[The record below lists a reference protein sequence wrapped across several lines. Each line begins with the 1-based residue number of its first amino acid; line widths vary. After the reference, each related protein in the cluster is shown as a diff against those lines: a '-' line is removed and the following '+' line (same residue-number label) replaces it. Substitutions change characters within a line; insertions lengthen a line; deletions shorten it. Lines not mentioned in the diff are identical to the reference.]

1 MKKLLVLFISF
12 MPMLA
17 SADYLDIEIKELI
30 SKKQDLIAQLEECE
44 ESVGGLKIAGLV
56 TLGVSTI
63 GVATN
68 IGEAVALKGLQS
80 DVEAAKAT
88 KAGLDAKI
96 SEIKIEIAANN
107 TCGGDNCV
115 GDGVSVA
122 DGLNGT
128 GPVCI
133 NDIWAVKL
141 CKVGFNGVG
150 PKTCKRN
157 GVAVTYYDACTK
169 DVLFDTCGAEN
180 CDSTKKETAIA
191 GLNGT
196 GALCVNNTWTVQTC
210 NQGYIGEKKTCNRNG
225 ISYDYY
231 FSCFKD
237 SGFDSC
243 GTENC
248 NDGSK
253 AEAEARLHGAPAVC
267 INNNWAVRS
276 CNVNYIGKEEQCN
289 RNGELMTYYHQCV
302 EQDGRNTCGGDN
314 CVGSVDPALNG
325 SVPICVGDRWRVTV
339 CNEGYSGKT
348 STCTRNG
355 VTETYY
361 GNGCSKVVVPDGVTV
376 RDLGNGQYFITVDK
390 GGKTTNEGDK
400 SIIGDS
406 NSYTYYVTSDGGI
419 AKVDG
424 QPGNYTYTTHNGDVY
439 NIENLRID
447 GGSGKG
453 SLIGGS
459 VPMPAS
465 NRATLSLVA
474 GTSTTIDFSKYF
486 NCDDLTISATSSN
499 PSVVDAQVNGT
510 ILKITGT
517 QKTTSAETVDVT
529 VNCGGTESKYIYGVT
544 VNETG
549 ADITIKTASVGID
562 FGSQT
567 INLGSY
573 ECASGIVVDATSSNE
588 SVVTVI
594 KNGNNISL
602 EYKNPGT
609 AELTVQIKCGKDVLD
624 THTYKITVPNEGEEV
639 EVKITSGKQ
648 KGTKFTSTKTSPQDE
663 DVLKI
668 SIEGKTEEGDVNEE
682 VFTVIEASEAKVGPC
697 KSITQSFNDAVL
709 FYYANAK
716 PIIGLYTSG
725 SVNNNLVDLDTNYY
739 KISYASGGGSTSI
752 RQMIYSCPRTS
763 SLHFFPVS
771 EIKKDGDSNFITLE
785 ARHFTRG
792 FCMSSCPG
800 DQGAQFEYEAVYVA
814 GKGKLPMYSTMA
826 CYLNKEHALDICQRY
841 CESRGEPDSERFSAS
856 SCTTNLVAIKDSKC
870 MCNQDVS
877 GVWTYKTFQTSN

>member
-133 NDIWAVKL
+133 NDVWAVKL

-180 CDSTKKETAIA
+180 CDSSKKETAIA

-376 RDLGNGQYFITVDK
+376 RDLGSGQYSITIDK
-390 GGKTTNEGDK
+390 GDKTTNEGDK
-400 SIIGDS
+400 STVGDS
-406 NSYTYYVTSDGGI
+406 NSYMYYVTSDGGI

-424 QPGNYTYTTHNGDVY
+424 KPGNYTYITHNGDVY
-439 NIENLRID
+439 NIENFIN
-447 GGSGKG
+447 GGAAGEGRMIS
-453 SLIGGS
+453 GS
-459 VPMPAS
+459 VPVP
-465 NRATLSLVA
+465 V
-474 GTSTTIDFSKYF
+474 
-486 NCDDLTISATSSN
+486 
-499 PSVVDAQVNGT
+499 
-510 ILKITGT
+510 
-517 QKTTSAETVDVT
+517 
-529 VNCGGTESKYIYGVT
+529 
-544 VNETG
+544 
-549 ADITIKTASVGID
+549 SVGID
-562 FGSQT
+562 FGSET
-567 INLGSY
+567 INLGNY
-573 ECASGIVVDATSSNE
+573 TCASDIIVDATSSNE

-594 KNGNNISL
+594 KMVI
-602 EYKNPGT
+602 
-609 AELTVQIKCGKDVLD
+609 
-624 THTYKITVPNEGEEV
+624 TY
-639 EVKITSGKQ
+639 
-648 KGTKFTSTKTSPQDE
+648 
-663 DVLKI
+663 
-668 SIEGKTEEGDVNEE
+668 
-682 VFTVIEASEAKVGPC
+682 
-697 KSITQSFNDAVL
+697 
-709 FYYANAK
+709 
-716 PIIGLYTSG
+716 
-725 SVNNNLVDLDTNYY
+725 
-739 KISYASGGGSTSI
+739 
-752 RQMIYSCPRTS
+752 
-763 SLHFFPVS
+763 H
-771 EIKKDGDSNFITLE
+771 
-785 ARHFTRG
+785 
-792 FCMSSCPG
+792 
-800 DQGAQFEYEAVYVA
+800 
-814 GKGKLPMYSTMA
+814 
-826 CYLNKEHALDICQRY
+826 
-841 CESRGEPDSERFSAS
+841 
-856 SCTTNLVAIKDSKC
+856 
-870 MCNQDVS
+870 
-877 GVWTYKTFQTSN
+877 